1 MTHAAP
7 PKLGLHLGTHTPP
20 LRLAD
25 YITSTPP
32 SVPAAV
38 DRSDASFAWGM
49 LANDTLGDCVI
60 AMMMHS
66 IEAFHLDATT
76 PVPVFSDA
84 DAIAAYEA
92 ITGYNPANPNSDQG
106 TNEGQAMTYW
116 QHTGLR
122 CSADDSIH
130 TIATTVAVN
139 PTSIDERRRAIWEFV
154 ALQYGL
160 ALPLTAQGQT
170 EWSVTDSTLQ
180 GNAAPG
186 SWGGHGVPALSYDSA
201 SETVITWG
209 ADLVMDEA
217 FALAY
222 LQEAHVVV
230 TTEMLSRSGTSPA
243 GIDWDALIADIKTL
257 PTVHRREE
265 PGTA

>member
-38 DRSDASFAWGM
+38 DRSDASFACGM

>member
-66 IEAFHLDATT
+66 IEAFHLDADT
-76 PVPVFSDA
+76 PVPGFSDA

-92 ITGYNPANPNSDQG
+92 ITGYNPANPKSDQG

-160 ALPLTAQGQT
+160 ALPLSAQGQT
-170 EWSVTDSTLQ
+170 EWSVTDPKLE
-180 GNAAPG
+180 GNAAPA
-186 SWGGHGVPALSYDSA
+186 SWGGHGVPAVSYDSEN
-201 SETVITWG
+201 ETVITWG

-243 GIDWDALIADIKTL
+243 GIDWDSLIADVQAL
-257 PTVHRREE
+257 PAV
-265 PGTA
+265 AAS